1 MPAMTQTK
9 KTVERVK
16 ALLEPVMDREGYEL
30 LEVEHLSER
39 GRMVL
44 RLYID
49 TVPPGTKER
58 GVSVEDCTFV
68 SRLVGDIL
76 DVEDV
81 VDGNYNL
88 EVSSPGLF
96 RPLTKPVHFDR
107 VVGER
112 VRVKTY
118 EKIEGRRAFTG
129 TLESREGQTLNVVVD
144 GQPYALAL
152 DNIAK
157 ANLEPE
163 LDF

>member
-1 MPAMTQTK
+1 MTQTR

-16 ALLEPVMDREGYEL
+16 SLLAPVLDRESYEL
-30 LEVEHLSER
+30 LEVEHHSEH

-49 TVPPGTKER
+49 TVPPGTKDQS
-58 GVSVEDCTFV
+58 VSVEDCTFV

-81 VDGNYNL
+81 IEGNYNL

-96 RPLTKPVHFDR
+96 RPLTKPAHFDR
-107 VVGER
+107 AVGER

-118 EKIEGRRAFTG
+118 EKVEGRRVFTG
-129 TLESREGQTLNVVVD
+129 TLEKREASTLTVAIDGHAYSLELENV
-144 GQPYALAL
+144 
-152 DNIAK
+152 AK